1 MVASVHAWEAVG
13 RLEEGRR
20 RAERPVWKLV
30 ARELR
35 YSLWEVLTIVGFTL
49 AGAVAELSLPGFF
62 ARLVDEGV
70 ARGDV
75 AVVVATGGEMLI
87 ATLLALAFQ
96 VTSGLFAARFA
107 ARFGMHVRAEVF
119 RRIVRL
125 PFGEYRRFG
134 AATLLTRATNDVG
147 QLQQALYLGLR
158 PFLRAP
164 ITAAVGLVLAFRL
177 NSRLAL
183 LLLASLPVVL
193 LFLYVL
199 SRRAIPL
206 FADVQLRIDA
216 LNRTV
221 RSYLGGVRVARAFV
235 RDVWEAERI
244 ARASAD
250 LRELSVRVSRI
261 MALLGPAMTF
271 TLNVTIV
278 LILLVGA
285 RFVER
290 GNLAVGSLIA
300 FVQYAV
306 FLLGAFLTLGM
317 LFFLL
322 PRALVSAGRLDELL
336 WVSEEHLG
344 VAASSLSGGVGDA
357 ARVFKEHT
365 DAAAERR
372 PEAEKTP
379 DRGDFSVLERTSS
392 PELTFTGVSYL
403 APGAERPQLENFHAR
418 IPSGA
423 FVAVVGG
430 TGSGKSPLLRLLL
443 RFYPDFQGSVLWDG
457 VDIREFP
464 LQAYRRRIAYVPQ
477 RPYLFRGTVREN
489 LLYGL
494 PEGGFVSDDLFVSAL
509 RAACAWEFVA
519 ERPEGLDA
527 SVEAGGRNFSGGQR
541 QRLAIARALVRRAPL
556 VLFDDAFSALD
567 AATEERVLANLR
579 SVLREATVLLVTG
592 RVSVARR
599 ADFVVVLEAGRVVA
613 TGTHD
618 ELLAVSP
625 VYRDLFAS
633 RRIAE
638 GGEGM

>member
-1 MVASVHAWEAVG
+1 MFTWEAAG
-13 RLEEGRR
+13 
-20 RAERPVWKLV
+20 RAEKGRGLAARPVRSLV
-30 ARELR
+30 VRELR
-35 YSLWEVLTIVGFTL
+35 RSFWEVLAIVGFTL
-49 AGAVAELSLPGFF
+49 AGVTAELSLPSLF

-70 ARGDV
+70 ARGDA
-75 AVVVATGGEMLI
+75 AVVAATGGEMLF

-96 VTSGLFAARFA
+96 VTSGLFASRFA
-107 ARFGMHVRAEVF
+107 SRFGMHVRAEVF
-119 RRIVRL
+119 RRIVHL

-147 QLQQALYLGLR
+147 QLQQVLYLGLR

-177 NSRLAL
+177 NARLAL

-193 LFLYVL
+193 AFLYVL

-206 FADVQLRIDA
+206 YTEVQLRIDA
-216 LNRTV
+216 LNRAV

-235 RDVWEAERI
+235 RDAQEAERI

-250 LRELSVRVSRI
+250 LREVSVRVSRI
-261 MALLGPAMTF
+261 MALLSPAITF
-271 TLNVTIV
+271 ALNATIV
-278 LILLVGA
+278 LLLFVGA

-290 GNLAVGSLIA
+290 GSLAVGSLIA

-322 PRALVSAGRLDELL
+322 PRALVSAERLDELL
-336 WVSEEHLG
+336 RAPEER
-344 VAASSLSGGVGDA
+344 VDA
-357 ARVFKEHT
+357 AEEGMPGGAEEATRGAKGWEAVSH
-365 DAAAERR
+365 AERGG
-372 PEAEKTP
+372 EGFAEEFAARESP
-379 DRGDFSVLERTSS
+379 SP
-392 PELTFTGVSYL
+392 PELAFVEVSYR
-403 APGAERPQLENFHAR
+403 APGAERPQLENFHMR
-418 IPSGA
+418 IPAGA

-430 TGSGKSPLLRLLL
+430 TGSGKSTLLRLLL
-443 RFYPDFQGSVLWDG
+443 RFYPDYQGSVLWDG
-457 VDIREFP
+457 VDIREVP
-464 LQAYRRRIAYVPQ
+464 LRAYRRWIAYVPQ
-477 RPYLFRGTVREN
+477 RPYLFRGTVRDN

-494 PEGGFVSDDLFVSAL
+494 PEGEEVSDDAL
-509 RAACAWEFVA
+509 VAALEAACAWEFVA
-519 ERPEGLDA
+519 ERPGGLDA
-527 SVEAGGRNFSGGQR
+527 PVEAGGRNFSGGQR

-579 SVLREATVLLVTG
+579 SVLRGATVLLVTG

-618 ELLAVSP
+618 ELLAASP

-638 GGEGM
+638 GGEGA

>member
-1 MVASVHAWEAVG
+1 MASVHAWKAAGQVG
-13 RLEEGRR
+13 EGSG
-20 RAERPVWKLV
+20 RAKRPVRSLV
-30 ARELR
+30 VRELR
-35 YSLWEVLTIVGFTL
+35 GSLWEILAVVGLTI
-49 AGAVAELSLPGFF
+49 AGVTAELSLPGFF

-75 AVVVATGGEMLI
+75 AVVAATGGQMLL
-87 ATLLALAFQ
+87 ATFLALAFQ
-96 VTSGLFAARFA
+96 VTASLFAARFA
-107 ARFGMHVRAEVF
+107 ARFGMRVRAEVF
-119 RRIVRL
+119 RRIVRF

-164 ITAAVGLVLAFRL
+164 ITAVVGLVLAFRL
-177 NSRLAL
+177 NPRLAL
-183 LLLASLPVVL
+183 LFLASLPVVL
-193 LFLYVL
+193 VFLYVL

-206 FADVQLRIDA
+206 YTDVQLRIDA
-216 LNRTV
+216 LNRAV

-244 ARASAD
+244 VRASAD
-250 LRELSVRVSRI
+250 LQEVSVRVSRV

-271 TLNVTIV
+271 TLNATIV
-278 LILLVGA
+278 LLLLFGA

-290 GNLAVGSLIA
+290 GSLSVGSLIA

-336 WVSEEHLG
+336 RVPEERP
-344 VAASSLSGGVGDA
+344 DA
-357 ARVFKEHT
+357 AEEEIRSE
-365 DAAAERR
+365 DEGSPNGGQESAR
-372 PEAEKTP
+372 
-379 DRGDFSVLERTSS
+379 ERTAHGTGGAEADSDTVRGT
-392 PELTFTGVSYL
+392 PPPAIAFVGVSYL
-403 APGAERPQLENFHAR
+403 APGAERPQLEDFHLR
-418 IPSGA
+418 IPPGA

-430 TGSGKSPLLRLLL
+430 TGSGKSTLLRLLL
-443 RFYPDFQGSVLWDG
+443 RFYPDFQGHVLWDG
-457 VDIREFP
+457 VDVRVFP
-464 LQAYRRRIAYVPQ
+464 LGVYRRRIAYVPQ

-494 PEGGFVSDDLFVSAL
+494 PEGEAVSDDALVSAL
-509 RAACAWEFVA
+509 KAACAWEFVA

-527 SVEAGGRNFSGGQR
+527 PVEAGGRNFSGGQR

-579 SVLREATVLLVTG
+579 DELRGATALLVTG

-599 ADFVVVLEAGRVVA
+599 TDFVVVLEAGRVVA
-613 TGTHD
+613 TGTHA
-618 ELLAVSP
+618 ELLASSP
-625 VYRDLFAS
+625 AYRDLFAS

-638 GGEGM
+638 GGEGA